1 MVAATA
7 VAGVGA
13 DIHTLAVA
21 ALQPTAVPVDL
32 AAVNARTR
40 VAVFPGI
47 TDIRT
52 SPAMIPVCI
61 QIGAFV
67 GVSTASF
74 SPGRI
79 AVIADS
85 STATTAGCADFTGIA
100 TDIAA
105 TTVVV
110 VVD

>member
-1 MVAATA
+1 LVAATA

-21 ALQPTAVPVDL
+21 ALQPTAVSVDL
-32 AAVNARTR
+32 AAGNTRTR
-40 VAVFPGI
+40 VAVFPSI

-61 QIGAFV
+61 KIGAFV
-67 GVSTASF
+67 GISAASF
-74 SPGRI
+74 SRRCI
-79 AVIADS
+79 TIITDS

-100 TDIAA
+100 IDIAA

-110 VVD
+110 VVG